1 MYDGWVSKAYNK
13 KIKGDE
19 QNSHLSGLVV
29 DIKKDMADP
38 AKFIKDAYLNGF
50 KYVKEYDDTHSF
62 RYKRNNLMSIATYLS
77 PTKKKISLNADFRK
91 DLLIS
96 PVSKDLAILKDEDA
110 VKESIKN
117 LILTDRGERLMQPY
131 LGGNI
136 RAMLFENLTPG
147 TLKLIK
153 DRVITTIETYEPRAQ
168 LIDVFV
174 SGDMDTA
181 NVSVRITFYIR
192 NAEQPIQLDV
202 ILQRNR

>member
-1 MYDGWVSKAYNK
+1 
-13 KIKGDE
+13 
-19 QNSHLSGLVV
+19 
-29 DIKKDMADP
+29 
-38 AKFIKDAYLNGF
+38 
-50 KYVKEYDDTHSF
+50 
-62 RYKRNNLMSIATYLS
+62 MSIATYLS
-77 PTKKKISLNADFRK
+77 PTKKKISLNSDFRK
-91 DLLIS
+91 DLLVS
-96 PVSKDLAILKDEDA
+96 PVSKDLALLKDEDA

-131 LGGNI
+131 IGGNI
-136 RAMLFENLTPG
+136 RAMLFENMTPG

-153 DRVITTIETYEPRAQ
+153 DRVTTTVETYEPRAE

-174 SGDMDTA
+174 SGDLDTA